1 MPFSEEISKKY
12 DWLID
17 RNIHYPTM
25 DDIFKTFDM
34 YKVEKSAEFFLERQS
49 FNNWLNNKCTDD

>member
-1 MPFSEEISKKY
+1 MPFSDEISNKY

-34 YKVEKSAEFFLERQS
+34 YKVEKSSEFFLERQS
-49 FNNWLNNKCTDD
+49 FNN

>member
-1 MPFSEEISKKY
+1 MPFSDEISNKY

-49 FNNWLNNKCTDD
+49 FNN